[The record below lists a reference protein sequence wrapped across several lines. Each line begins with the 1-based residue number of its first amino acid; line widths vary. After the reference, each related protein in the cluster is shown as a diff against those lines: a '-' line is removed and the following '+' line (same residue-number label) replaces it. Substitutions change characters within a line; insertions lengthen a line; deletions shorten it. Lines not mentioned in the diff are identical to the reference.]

1 MPSSARIWVVPFKE
15 LPTLIGIVFG
25 LPSTES
31 GALSQTA
38 GRKSELAQS
47 LARYFRVAKSRTM
60 PMTNQSNSTEFH
72 GFTFSRFSYV
82 GIVFQSAYD
91 LVLQPYRE

>member
-1 MPSSARIWVVPFKE
+1 
-15 LPTLIGIVFG
+15 
-25 LPSTES
+25 
-31 GALSQTA
+31 
-38 GRKSELAQS
+38 
-47 LARYFRVAKSRTM
+47 
-60 PMTNQSNSTEFH
+60 MTNQSNSTEFH